1 MITETKELQDPLTN
15 AKLESA
21 KLALYLL
28 MYAIIK
34 VNPNYF
40 SAEVY
45 KTLALQEKYLI
56 KQFQEL
62 DEGVTVNDL
71 LVSLFEKERMH

>member
-1 MITETKELQDPLTN
+1 MTPEPQDQLTN
-15 AKLESA
+15 A

-40 SAEVY
+40 NADVY
-45 KTLALQEKYLI
+45 KAVSLHEKDFI
-56 KQFQEL
+56 KQVQGL
-62 DEGVTVNDL
+62 DEAVTVNDL